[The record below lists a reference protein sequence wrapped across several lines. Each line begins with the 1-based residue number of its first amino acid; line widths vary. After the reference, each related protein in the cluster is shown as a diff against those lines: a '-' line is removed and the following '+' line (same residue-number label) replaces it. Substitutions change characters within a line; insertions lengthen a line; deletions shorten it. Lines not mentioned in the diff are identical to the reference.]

1 MIAVFKRE
9 FKTYFHTPVGY
20 IVLAA
25 FYFFLGLY
33 FYIIYSNGAPEVQAV
48 VIEMSTVAVFAMP
61 IITMRLMSED
71 RRQKVDQALI
81 TAPVKLV
88 DIVMGKFLAA
98 LSVYAIAFLPTVF
111 FEIIV
116 LTKVSVNPFSYL
128 YALLGMLLL
137 GGALIAMGM
146 FISCLTES
154 PALSAILTLV
164 INILVLYV
172 SNFVSLITVP
182 EGSTGFFAKIWS
194 KVVAFFVLFL
204 EKAGFIS
211 AVQNFAENI
220 FSVSDVVYFLSIIV
234 IFVFLSVRSL
244 EKRRWS

>member
-1 MIAVFKRE
+1 MTAVFKRE
-9 FKTYFHTPVGY
+9 FKTYFNTPVGY

-33 FYIIYSNGAPEVQAV
+33 FYIIYSNGSPDISAV

-81 TAPVKLV
+81 TAPVKLSG
-88 DIVMGKFLAA
+88 IVMGKFLAA
-98 LSVYAIAFLPTVF
+98 LSVYAIAFLPTVL
-111 FEIIV
+111 FEIII
-116 LTKVSVNPFSYL
+116 LTKISVNPLSYL
-128 YALLGMLLL
+128 YSLFGMLLL

-164 INILVLYV
+164 INILVLYM
-172 SNFVSLITVP
+172 SNFVDLVSVP
-182 EGSTGFFAKIWS
+182 EGSTGFFAKIWA
-194 KVVAFFVLFL
+194 KLVALFALFL
-204 EKAGFIS
+204 EKAGFI
-211 AVQNFAENI
+211 AMVQKFGENV
-220 FSVSDVVYFLSIIV
+220 FSISDVVYFLSIIA
-234 IFVFLSVRSL
+234 IFIFLSVRSL